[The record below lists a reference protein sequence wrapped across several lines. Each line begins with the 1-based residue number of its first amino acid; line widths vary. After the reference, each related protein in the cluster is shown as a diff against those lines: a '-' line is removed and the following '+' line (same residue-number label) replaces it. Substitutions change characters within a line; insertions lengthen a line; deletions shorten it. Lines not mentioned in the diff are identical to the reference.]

1 MPFTVSHGLL
11 QHIPAKFIP
20 CCAGVTGMLE
30 WIFISNI
37 FAHVVVMSALICD
50 SYCEFKVWTHWI
62 GRGR

>member
-11 QHIPAKFIP
+11 QHILTKFIL

-37 FAHVVVMSALICD
+37 FAHTVVTSALICD
-50 SYCEFKVWTHWI
+50 SYCEFKVWTYWI